1 MSTISIYTD
10 GGNRNHGN
18 VAGGSVKPTDPSA
31 WAALLIFGEHEKL
44 LSDGE
49 FGRTNNY
56 MEIMAVIQ
64 GLSALKRTDL
74 PVNVYSDSAYVINT
88 MQQQWYVKWRANN
101 WIKGG
106 KPVKNAELW
115 QQLLDQVDRFDDITF
130 NKVKGHATNRN
141 NNRVDAA
148 LNATMD
154 RMEKERR

>member
-1 MSTISIYTD
+1 MTSIEVYTD

-18 VAGGSVKPTDPSA
+18 YAGGSVKSSDPSA
-31 WAALLIFGEHEKL
+31 WAALLIFGEHEKM

-49 FGRTNNY
+49 LGRTNNY

-88 MQQQWYVKWRANN
+88 MLNKWYVKWRQNG
-101 WIKGG
+101 WKKGG
-106 KPVKNAELW
+106 KDVKNAELW
-115 QQLLDQVDRFDDITF
+115 QQLLTQVERFDSITW
-130 NKVKGHATNRN
+130 NKVKGHANNKN

-148 LNATMD
+148 LNSTMD
-154 RMEKERR
+154 KLEKA

>member
-1 MSTISIYTD
+1 MTTIRIYTD

-31 WAALLIFGEHEKL
+31 WAALLIYGEHEKL
-44 LSDGE
+44 LTDGE
-49 FGRTNNY
+49 LGRTNNY

-64 GLSALKRTDL
+64 GLRALKRTDL
-74 PVNVYSDSAYVINT
+74 PVAVYSDSAYVINT
-88 MQQQWYVKWRANN
+88 MQQQWYVKWCAKG
-101 WIKGG
+101 WIKDG

-115 QQLLDQVDRFDDITF
+115 QQLLAECDRFDDLTF
-130 NKVKGHATNRN
+130 HKVKGHANDTN

-154 RMEKERR
+154 KMSR

>member
-1 MSTISIYTD
+1 MTSIEVYTD

-18 VAGGSVKPTDPSA
+18 YAGGSVKSSDPSA
-31 WAALLIFGEHEKL
+31 WAALLIFGEHEKM

-49 FGRTNNY
+49 LGRTNNY

-88 MQQQWYVKWRANN
+88 MLNKWYVKWRQNG
-101 WIKGG
+101 WKKGG
-106 KPVKNAELW
+106 KDVKNAELW
-115 QQLLDQVDRFDDITF
+115 QQLLAQVERFDSITW
-130 NKVKGHATNRN
+130 NKVKGHANNKN

-148 LNATMD
+148 LNSTMD
-154 RMEKERR
+154 KLEKA

>member
-1 MSTISIYTD
+1 MTSIEIYTD

-18 VAGGSVKPTDPSA
+18 YAGGSVKNSDPSA
-31 WAALLIFGEHEKL
+31 WAALLIFGEHEKML
-44 LSDGE
+44 TDGE
-49 FGRTNNY
+49 LGRTNNY

-88 MQQQWYVKWRANN
+88 MLNKWYVKWRQNN
-101 WIKGG
+101 WKKGG

-115 QQLLDQVDRFDDITF
+115 QQLLDQVDRFDSVTW
-130 NKVKGHATNRN
+130 NKVKGHATNKN

-148 LNATMD
+148 LNGTMD
-154 RMEKERR
+154 KLEQR

>member
-1 MSTISIYTD
+1 MTSIEVYTD

-18 VAGGSVKPTDPSA
+18 YAGGSVKSTDPSA
-31 WAALLIFGEHEKL
+31 WAALLIFGEHEKM

-49 FGRTNNY
+49 LGRTNNY

-88 MQQQWYVKWRANN
+88 MLNKWYVKWRDNG
-101 WIKGG
+101 WKKGG
-106 KPVKNAELW
+106 KDVKNAELW
-115 QQLLDQVDRFDDITF
+115 QQLLAQVERFDSITW
-130 NKVKGHATNRN
+130 NKVKGHANNKN

-148 LNATMD
+148 LNSTMD
-154 RMEKERR
+154 KLEKA

>member
-1 MSTISIYTD
+1 MTSIEVYTD

-18 VAGGSVKPTDPSA
+18 YAGGSVKSTDPSA
-31 WAALLIFGEHEKL
+31 WAALLIYGEHEKM

-64 GLSALKRTDL
+64 GLRALKRTDI

-88 MQQQWYVKWRANN
+88 MQQKWYVKWRQNN
-101 WIKGG
+101 WHKGS
-106 KPVKNAELW
+106 KVVKNATLW
-115 QQLLDQVDRFDDITF
+115 QQLLQEVDRFDDLTW
-130 NKVKGHATNRN
+130 NKVKGHATNKN

-148 LNATMD
+148 LNKTMD
-154 RMEKERR
+154 RLEANR